1 MNNYTDFYDLVL
13 DGKRRVIEFT
23 ISAAKWRD
31 LKKELAFTKDD
42 CKKLAIIKAQSDNVK
57 IHTPVL

>member
-1 MNNYTDFYDLVL
+1 MNTYTDFYDLVI

-23 ISAAKWRD
+23 ISAAKWRG
-31 LKKELAFTKDD
+31 LKSELAFTKNDD
-42 CKKLAIIKAQSDNVK
+42 DKLAIIQAQCDNVK